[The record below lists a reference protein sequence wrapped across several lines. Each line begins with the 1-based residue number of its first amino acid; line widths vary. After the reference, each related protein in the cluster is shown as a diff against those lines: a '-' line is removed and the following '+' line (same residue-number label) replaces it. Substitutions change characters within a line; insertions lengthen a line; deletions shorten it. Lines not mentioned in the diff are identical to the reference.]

1 MLTVPL
7 CLDFMLLTVNKNKQ
21 KQSKRESL
29 NMDRQIFKTIAAGV
43 VSLSVLAGCS
53 SGVKEESKGSVDY
66 NRLSLEEIE
75 EGAKK
80 DGELASVGMPDT
92 WANWV
97 QTWDELEKK
106 YGIKHTD
113 TDMSSAE
120 ELAKF
125 ESEGENG
132 TADIGDVGIAFGP
145 IAEEKGLTLPYK
157 TSYWDEIPSWAK
169 DDDGDWIVGYTGTLA
184 FITDKNKAKDAPAS
198 WEDLKNGNYKVSI
211 GDVETA
217 NQAQF
222 AVLAAAYAFG
232 GDEKN
237 IEPGVEF
244 FADLAKQGRLGTND
258 PGLAQLEKGEV
269 EVAIMWDFNALNY
282 RDQINKDR
290 FDVTIP
296 EEGSVMSGY
305 ATIINKH
312 APNPNAAAAAREYI
326 LSDKGQENL
335 ARGYARPIRDV
346 QLPEDVKAKLLP
358 DEMYKNVQP
367 VKDPDAWTETTK
379 QLPQAWQEEVLIHV
393 K

>member
-1 MLTVPL
+1 
-7 CLDFMLLTVNKNKQ
+7 
-21 KQSKRESL
+21 
-29 NMDRQIFKTIAAGV
+29 MDRQIFKTIAAGV

-75 EGAKK
+75 VGAKK

-106 YGIKHTD
+106 YGIKHMD

-184 FITDKNKAKDAPAS
+184 FITDRNKVKEAPAS

-237 IEPGVEF
+237 IDPGVEF